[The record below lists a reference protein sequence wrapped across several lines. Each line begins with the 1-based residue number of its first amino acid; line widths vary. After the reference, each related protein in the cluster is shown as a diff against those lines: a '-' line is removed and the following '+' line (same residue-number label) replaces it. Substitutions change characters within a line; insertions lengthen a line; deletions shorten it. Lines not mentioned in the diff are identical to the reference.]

1 MNRRTFHRIF
11 EISILLKGANAL
23 VECVGGIV
31 LAFVG
36 AKGIADLVGALTQ
49 NEPIEKPTDF
59 IGTHVLGFAHSFT
72 ASTVHFYA
80 FYLLSHGAVKLVLV
94 YGLLKNRI
102 WAYPSALIVLGL
114 FVAYQLYRFSYT
126 HGTGLIVLTAFDL
139 VVIALIWGEY
149 RQVQRH
155 LASR

>member
-59 IGTHVLGFAHSFT
+59 IGTQVLDFAHSFT